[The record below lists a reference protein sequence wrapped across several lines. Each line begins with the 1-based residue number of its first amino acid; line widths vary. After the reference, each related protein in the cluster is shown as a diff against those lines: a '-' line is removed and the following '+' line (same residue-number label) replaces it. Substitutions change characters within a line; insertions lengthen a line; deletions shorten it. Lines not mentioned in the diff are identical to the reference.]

1 MYLAFRLNPPAP
13 PEQMSEMTFLGHQ
26 NLPGELGRTVMLSI
40 VELVVLVLLLRPWS
54 TEPLRPRLIVASGL
68 LLFWI
73 VLFGVA
79 TMQSGEISKVNLLWL
94 LGIWLFLLVELAG
107 AIVWAWLRELRRH

>member
-1 MYLAFRLNPPAP
+1 MYLAFRLNPPKP
-13 PEQMSEMTFLGHQ
+13 LDKMSEMAFLGHQ

-40 VELVVLVLLLRPWS
+40 IELVVLVLLLRPWS
-54 TEPLRPRLIVASGL
+54 TEPLRLRLIVVIGL

-79 TMQSGEISKVNLLWL
+79 TMQSGEISKVNLMWL
-94 LGIWLFLLVELAG
+94 LGVWLFLLLELAG
-107 AIVWAWLRELRRH
+107 ALVWAWLRDLRRH